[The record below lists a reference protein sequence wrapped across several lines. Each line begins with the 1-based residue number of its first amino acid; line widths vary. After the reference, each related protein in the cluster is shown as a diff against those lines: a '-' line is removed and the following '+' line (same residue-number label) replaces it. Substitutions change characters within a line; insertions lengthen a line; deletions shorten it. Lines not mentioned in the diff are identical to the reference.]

1 MIDWERLEKLPR
13 YLRELEFMKI
23 MQRKKEDDEIKTE
36 SKTKSSKIQ
45 DW

>member
-1 MIDWERLEKLPR
+1 MIDWERLAKLPR
-13 YLRELEFMKI
+13 YLSELEFKKI
-23 MQRKKEDDEIKTE
+23 MQRKRDDDEIKAE